1 MARNSANSVMVAFNI
16 LVLIIAFANTSFAS
30 PLMKKGHSFS
40 VTHEL
45 HNRAER
51 MFDGAWALKKAY
63 LRHGIALPEH
73 LHKRQAPEPVINVA
87 SVPAVSDNN
96 DLEYLSPVE
105 VGGVKMML
113 DFDTGSSDL

>member
-1 MARNSANSVMVAFNI
+1 MARYSLSSMMIIINALI
-16 LVLIIAFANTSFAS
+16 LITTFSPISFAS
-30 PLMKKGHSFS
+30 PLVKKGHAFS

-63 LRHGIALPEH
+63 LRHGIPLPEH
-73 LHKRQAPEPVINVA
+73 LHKRDAPVNNVA
-87 SVPAVSDNN
+87 SVPAQSDNN